1 MDDLHLQL
9 VGGLGFG
16 HRGMGKMVDRPRHL
30 HWCRDEA
37 SRECECERTLRMLS
51 RRSVTGPS
59 QPPFCRPLSSSGAA
73 SSAASATWKRLATAS
88 LPMND
93 AWTLA
98 TAPWTWSKEGNSAPA
113 MDALTATEDLTRR
126 TARPEEPARR
136 SGSRP
141 PAVREEDAPRAPT
154 GVSALER
161 AMPPRLATQAAII
174 RVTLGLL
181 TTNGPD
187 EWAIRSERCA
197 ERGVSA
203 RASNRRNFRIT
214 SRDTS
219 PHCLRLWAQTG

>member
-9 VGGLGFG
+9 GGLGFG

-51 RRSVTGPS
+51 RRSVMGPS

-126 TARPEEPARR
+126 AARPEAPARR
-136 SGSRP
+136 SGRRP
-141 PAVREEDAPRAPT
+141 PAVREDAPRAVT
-154 GVSALER
+154 AWWR

-219 PHCLRLWAQTG
+219 PPCLRLWAQTG